1 MSKKK
6 RKSSEQH
13 NDEVLSELFG
23 NIEDVDSDL
32 ENDITELGDMPD
44 DDIKTA
50 DPPKKHRFFFG
61 FAIFTVIMAI
71 IGVISCVIV
80 ISGAIRSI
88 VDNTSLKKEFER
100 FLLPVVANDVPAFN
114 EADDL
119 SDSAKIRCS
128 IWNILINKDLSEYS
142 NTTVNGQYRIPEYDV
157 DKSCKEL
164 FGSGVTI
171 NHRSIN
177 YGDLQFSYSADN
189 HVYNCNRDFRYL
201 NYAPK
206 ISDLTEQGGV
216 YTLTVEYIS
225 PSLSMLAEEL
235 DFESTSDKA
244 MIYTVTR
251 VDGKITVQSVDF
263 PPNNYT
269 GGVVNTHGNA

>member
-6 RKSSEQH
+6 KSAEQH

-23 NIEDVDSDL
+23 NIEDIDNDF
-32 ENDITELGDMPD
+32 ENDITEMGDMPD

-50 DPPKKHRFFFG
+50 EPPKKHRFFFG
-61 FAIFTVIMAI
+61 FAIFTVVMAI
-71 IGVISCVIV
+71 IGVISCVVV

-88 VDNTSLKKEFER
+88 VDNTSLKKEFEK
-100 FLLPVVANDVPAFN
+100 FLLPVVANDIPAFN
-114 EADDL
+114 EPNEL

-128 IWNILINKDLSEYS
+128 VWNILINKDLTEYGI
-142 NTTVNGQYRIPEYDV
+142 NTENGQYRIPEYDV
-157 DKSCKEL
+157 DKSCIEL

-189 HVYNCNRDFRYL
+189 HVYTCTRDFRYL

-206 ISDLTEQGGV
+206 ISDLSEQGGV

-235 DFESTSDKA
+235 DIESTSDKS
-244 MIYTVTR
+244 MIYSVTR
-251 VDGKITVQSVDF
+251 VDGQITVQSVDF
-263 PPNNYT
+263 PPSSYANGT
-269 GGVVNTHGNA
+269 VNTHGDT

>member
-6 RKSSEQH
+6 RKSAEQH

-23 NIEDVDSDL
+23 NIEDIDSDL

-44 DDIKTA
+44 DDVKTA

-71 IGVISCVIV
+71 IGVISCIVV

-88 VDNTSLKKEFER
+88 VDNTSLKNEFAR
-100 FLLPVVANDVPAFN
+100 FLLPVVANDVPTFSDAN
-114 EADDL
+114 DL

-128 IWNILINKDLSEYS
+128 VWNILINGDLSEYKI
-142 NTTVNGQYRIPEYDV
+142 TIDGQYQIPEYDV
-157 DKSCKEL
+157 DKSCKEI
-164 FGSGVTI
+164 FGSGVTL

-177 YGDLQFSYSADN
+177 YGDLQFSYSDEN
-189 HVYNCNRDFRYL
+189 HIYSCTRDFRYL

-206 ISDLTEQGGV
+206 ISDMTEQGGV

-235 DFESTSDKA
+235 DIESASDKS

-251 VDGKITVQSVDF
+251 FDGKITLQSVDF
-263 PPNNYT
+263 PSGTHSN
-269 GGVVNTHGNA
+269 GMVNTRGNA

>member
-1 MSKKK
+1 MSKK
-6 RKSSEQH
+6 RKSVEQH

-23 NIEDVDSDL
+23 NIEDVDNDL
-32 ENDITELGDMPD
+32 ENDITELGDLPD
-44 DDIKTA
+44 DDVKTA

-80 ISGAIRSI
+80 ISGVIRGI
-88 VDNTSLKKEFER
+88 VDNTSLKNEFQR
-100 FLLPVVANDVPAFN
+100 FLLPVVANDIPAFS
-114 EADDL
+114 EANDL

-128 IWNILINKDLSEYS
+128 VWNILINKDLSQYS
-142 NTTVNGQYRIPEYDV
+142 VTTENSQYRIPEYDV

-189 HVYNCNRDFRYL
+189 HIYSCTRDLRYL

-206 ISDLTEQGGV
+206 ISEMTEQNGS
-216 YTLTVEYIS
+216 YKLTVEYIS
-225 PSLSMLAEEL
+225 PSLSMLSDEW
-235 DFESTSDKA
+235 DFEAISDKS

-251 VDGKITVQSVDF
+251 VDGQITLQSVDF
-263 PPNNYT
+263 PPSSYAN
-269 GGVVNTHGNA
+269 GAVNTHTGT

>member
-1 MSKKK
+1 MSKK
-6 RKSSEQH
+6 RKSVEQH

-32 ENDITELGDMPD
+32 ENDITELGDLPD

-50 DPPKKHRFFFG
+50 DPPKKRRFFFG

-80 ISGAIRSI
+80 ISGVIRGI
-88 VDNTSLKKEFER
+88 VDNTSLKNEFER
-100 FLLPVVANDVPAFN
+100 FLLPVVANDIPAFN
-114 EADDL
+114 EANEL

-128 IWNILINKDLSEYS
+128 VWNILINKDLSQYASDAES
-142 NTTVNGQYRIPEYDV
+142 GQYRIPEYDV

-164 FGSGVTI
+164 FGSGATI

-177 YGDLQFSYSADN
+177 YGDLQFSYSAEN
-189 HVYNCNRDFRYL
+189 HVYSCTRDLRYL

-206 ISDLTEQGGV
+206 ISDMTEQGGV
-216 YTLTVEYIS
+216 YTLSVEYIS

-235 DFESTSDKA
+235 NFESISDKS

-251 VDGKITVQSVDF
+251 VDGKTTLQSVDF
-263 PPNNYT
+263 PPSSYAN
-269 GGVVNTHGNA
+269 GVVNTHGT